1 MNILPP
7 FVKFHFSLNETRKS
21 LISANFQTLIDIYI
35 YIYSSHR
42 WCLPLPFDSCT
53 KENVY
58 REPIFPPFFSPSFF
72 SLPIF
77 SLFSSKSLWIEST
90 RIVRFRRPS
99 WNWLVA
105 EVEISPRLESMVSLF
120 GRFCTCENRCEKR
133 FRLGKRILH
142 NRTIAGMNQFWR
154 NKRTISRFSDCW

>member
-1 MNILPP
+1 MNILLL
-7 FVKFHFSLNETRKS
+7 FVKFHFSLNETTKS

-35 YIYSSHR
+35 FESSMMFTFSFWFLYER
-42 WCLPLPFDSCT
+42 KCLSRTYLSSLLLPLPSL
-53 KENVY
+53 
-58 REPIFPPFFSPSFF
+58 

-77 SLFSSKSLWIEST
+77 SLFSSKSLRIEST

>member
-35 YIYSSHR
+35 YIYIR
-42 WCLPLPFDSCT
+42 VIDD
-53 KENVY
+53 VY
-58 REPIFPPFFSPSFF
+58 LFLLILVRKKMSIFPPFFSPSSL

>member
-1 MNILPP
+1 MNILLL

-21 LISANFQTLIDIYI
+21 LISVNFQTLIDIYI
-35 YIYSSHR
+35 FESSMMFTSSFLILVR
-42 WCLPLPFDSCT
+42 KKMS
-53 KENVY
+53 
-58 REPIFPPFFSPSFF
+58 IFPPFFSPSSL

-77 SLFSSKSLWIEST
+77 SLFSSKSLRIEST